1 MGEGGSVRLHVTD
14 EGSRDART
22 PLVLLCSLGST
33 VDMWAPQREE
43 IGRDRRVI
51 TMDTR
56 GHGGSPVPDGPY
68 TVEELAD
75 DVLETL
81 DGLDVGRA
89 HFAGVSLGGAT
100 SQAIAVR
107 APERAASL
115 TLVCTSARF
124 ANLPTYT
131 DRAATVRSEGV
142 EGIADGVVTRWFT
155 DDVDADTVARM
166 RAMIAATPAEGY
178 ASCCEAIVAWDSRD
192 DLGRI
197 AAPTLVISGA
207 EDPATPPEH
216 GRAIAEGIPGARFE
230 VGRVGHHLASYQ
242 RPEIVT
248 GLLVEHVKGVDAMEG
263 SSSMK
268 GRE

>member
-1 MGEGGSVRLHVTD
+1 VSFGLDMGEGGAVRLTVTD
-14 EGSRDART
+14 EGPRDGAT

-43 IGRDRRVI
+43 LSTGLRVI

-81 DGLDVGRA
+81 DDLGVVRA
-89 HFAGVSLGGAT
+89 AFAGLSLGGAM
-100 SQAIAVR
+100 SQAIALQ
-107 APERAASL
+107 APDRVASL
-115 TLVCTSARF
+115 ALLCTSARF
-124 ANLPTYT
+124 ANLDVFTG
-131 DRAATVRSEGV
+131 RAATARAEGTDA
-142 EGIADGVVTRWFT
+142 IADGVVARWFT
-155 DDVDADTVARM
+155 ADIDDATIAYM

-178 ASCCEAIVAWDSRD
+178 ASCCEAIAAWDSRA

-207 EDPATPPEH
+207 EDPATPPDH
-216 GRAIAEGIPGARFE
+216 GKALADGIPGARFE
-230 VGRVGHHLASYQ
+230 VVPDAAHLASYQ

-248 GLLVEHVKGVDAMEG
+248 ALLAEHVKG
-263 SSSMK
+263 SSSSP
-268 GRE
+268 